1 MITDIGAQLGL
12 TLNILTVSKS
22 SQTNG
27 FPQMMLDCKNFPT
40 QAIDQFTLNQ
50 QKVATIK
57 YEIKGIEPSRQT
69 ITLGQNIE
77 KRI

>member
-1 MITDIGAQLGL
+1 
-12 TLNILTVSKS
+12 
-22 SQTNG
+22 
-27 FPQMMLDCKNFPT
+27 MMLDCKNFPT
-40 QAIDQFTLNQ
+40 QAVDQFTLNQ
-50 QKVATIK
+50 QELATIK